1 MVPFRKGIA
10 ILSLAMVAPALTSLA
25 QSPGV
30 LMEDYTSDITTTELN
45 GNSFNQQVGAPLGT
59 PVLVSGDDVLLQG
72 LFAAL
77 TGVKST
83 QESGSND
90 ITLGDVAEIEI
101 LYNGALKSLTVA
113 VPDEYLKS
121 RLMLVNV
128 KGETVKSVVLE
139 ENRTTV
145 DLSSI
150 APDIYIAGVASQNSI
165 FKTLKFNL
173 K

>member
-10 ILSLAMVAPALTSLA
+10 ILSLTLVLPALSTFA
-25 QSPGV
+25 QTPQV
-30 LMEDYTSDITTTELN
+30 WMDDYTSDITNTEVN
-45 GNSFNQQVGAPLGT
+45 GYSLNQQVGAPFSIAS
-59 PVLVSGDDVLLQG
+59 LVTGDDVMLQG
-72 LFAAL
+72 LFAAV
-77 TGVKST
+77 TGAVDSS
-83 QESGSND
+83 QSGVND

-101 LYNGALKSLTVA
+101 SYNGALKTLTVA
-113 VPDEYLKS
+113 VPDAYLKS

-128 KGETVKSVVLE
+128 KGETVKAVVLE

>member
-10 ILSLAMVAPALTSLA
+10 ILSLTMVLPALSSMA

-30 LMEDYTSDITTTELN
+30 LMEDYTSDITMTTVD
-45 GNSFNQQVGAPLGT
+45 GNSFNQQVGAPLSSPT
-59 PVLVSGDDVLLQG
+59 RIYGDDVLLQG

-77 TGVKST
+77 TEVSNGGVTGK
-83 QESGSND
+83 ND

-101 LYNGALKSLTVA
+101 LYNGALKSLTVS
-113 VPDEYLKS
+113 VPDAYLKS

-128 KGETVKSVVLE
+128 KGETVKAVVLE

-145 DLSSI
+145 DLSTI